1 MFTGI
6 ENLLDRIGK
15 KVGLNLA
22 SHIKNGKWIFLKF
35 GVAALG
41 GWLLSLAFARLG
53 TKETIG
59 QYQYILSLLTVVSL
73 CSLPGLNTA
82 ALEAVAKGREAGVIK
97 AVRLSF
103 LFSLLGVVSLV
114 GLGLY
119 HIFFKD
125 NLLIGETLI
134 IVGLLCPLYYAF
146 NTWNIYY
153 DGKSLFKESALRMIV
168 LYIALNVSLV
178 LGLFL
183 KLNVLGLVLV
193 YLLVNIILFI
203 YYFLEV
209 VRKIK
214 NFSDNDI
221 DFKFGVNSSIQRFV
235 FSLSNNIPPLII
247 SVLFGIESV
256 AIYYIGYYM
265 INAGS
270 SLMGMLGYLYI
281 PALFRGEK
289 LNHKNII
296 FQNISI
302 GILFW
307 VGFILF
313 LKYFFILMYGAEYV
327 ESRQLAFHLSFLI
340 ALVPLK
346 IFLTNFFLTGKK
358 NWTII
363 TVVSIANL
371 FALGLFYLV
380 RDYGFSIS
388 TVVYLYALELMIIT
402 PLFFM
407 YVKGN
412 IDSPFLRS
420 FKTRENV

>member
-53 TKETIG
+53 TKETVG

-103 LFSLLGVVSLV
+103 LFSLLGVVALV

-183 KLNVLGLVLV
+183 KFNVLGLVLA

-214 NFSDNDI
+214 NFSDNYI

-281 PALFRGEK
+281 PALFKGEK
-289 LNHKNII
+289 LNYKNII
-296 FQNISI
+296 FQNIGI

-307 VGFILF
+307 LGFIVF
-313 LKYFFILMYGAEYV
+313 LKYVFILMYGAEYV

-363 TVVSIANL
+363 AIVSTANIL
-371 FALGLFYLV
+371 SLGVLYLAKNS
-380 RDYGFSIS
+380 GFSIGVS
-388 TVVYLYALELMIIT
+388 AYLYALEIMIT
-402 PLFFM
+402 APLLFVYMRDTMQDSFFM
-407 YVKGN
+407 
-412 IDSPFLRS
+412 
-420 FKTRENV
+420 KTRIQKSV